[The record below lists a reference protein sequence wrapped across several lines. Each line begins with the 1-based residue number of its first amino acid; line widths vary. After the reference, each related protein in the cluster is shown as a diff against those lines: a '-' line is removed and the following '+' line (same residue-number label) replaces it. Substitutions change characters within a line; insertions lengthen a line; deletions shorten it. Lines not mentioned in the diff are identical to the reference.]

1 MILEGEELKKFINYI
16 QTNNKMTNTLYDI
29 EQEYWDLIYQIEE
42 LEGELTPEIEY
53 KLKINQNELQ
63 NKAIAYHSVILSKD
77 AFNMQIDNEI
87 KRLQALKKRNNSL
100 IDNLKDRLV
109 GAIQMFGEFTVGTNT
124 FGLRKSERVE
134 VEDVNSL
141 PKEYKTVKVTEQANK
156 TEIKKAL
163 KLGENIENA
172 YIVEQYN
179 LKIK

>member
-1 MILEGEELKKFINYI
+1 MK
-16 QTNNKMTNTLYDI
+16 TTLYDI
-29 EQEYWDLIYQIEE
+29 KQEYLELINEVEE
-42 LEGELTPEIEY
+42 LEGEITQEMEY
-53 KLKINQNELQ
+53 KLKINETDLQ

-77 AFNMQIDNEI
+77 SFNMQIDSEI

-134 VEDVNSL
+134 VEDVNLL
-141 PKEYKTVKVTEQANK
+141 PKEYKTIKVTEQANK

-163 KLGENIENA
+163 KLGKQIENA
-172 YIVEQYN
+172 YIVEQFN

>member
-1 MILEGEELKKFINYI
+1 MK
-16 QTNNKMTNTLYDI
+16 TTLYEI
-29 EQEYWDLIYQIEE
+29 KQEYLELINQVEE
-42 LEGELTPEIEY
+42 LEGELTPEIEI
-53 KLKINQNELQ
+53 KLNINQNELQ

-77 AFNMQIDNEI
+77 SFNMQIDNEI

-100 IDNLKDRLV
+100 VDNLKNRLV

-134 VEDVNSL
+134 VEDVNQL
-141 PKEYKTVKVTEQANK
+141 PKEYKTIKVTEQANK

-163 KLGENIENA
+163 KLGKQIENA
-172 YIVEQYN
+172 YLVEQFN

>member
-1 MILEGEELKKFINYI
+1 MK
-16 QTNNKMTNTLYDI
+16 NTLYDI
-29 EQEYWDLIYQIEE
+29 KKEYLELIQEVEE
-42 LEGELTPEIEY
+42 MEGELTPETEY
-53 KLKINQNELQ
+53 KLNINQSELQ
-63 NKAIAYHSVILSKD
+63 NKAVAYHSYILSKD
-77 AFNMQIDNEI
+77 SFNMQIDSEI

-134 VEDVNSL
+134 VEDVNLL
-141 PKEYKTVKVTEQANK
+141 PKEYKTIKVTEQANK

-163 KLGENIENA
+163 KLGKQIENA
-172 YIVEQYN
+172 YIVEQFN

>member
-1 MILEGEELKKFINYI
+1 MMK
-16 QTNNKMTNTLYDI
+16 TTLYDI
-29 EQEYWDLIYQIEE
+29 KQEYLELINEVEE
-42 LEGELTPEIEY
+42 LEGEITQEMEY
-53 KLKINQNELQ
+53 KLKINETDLQ

-77 AFNMQIDNEI
+77 SFNMQIDSEI

-100 IDNLKDRLV
+100 INNLKDRLV

-134 VEDVNSL
+134 VEDVNLL
-141 PKEYKTVKVTEQANK
+141 PKEYKTIKVTEQANK

-163 KLGENIENA
+163 KLGKQIENA
-172 YIVEQYN
+172 YIVEQFN

>member
-1 MILEGEELKKFINYI
+1 MK
-16 QTNNKMTNTLYDI
+16 NTLYDI
-29 EQEYWDLIYQIEE
+29 KQEYLELINQVEE
-42 LEGELTPEIEY
+42 LEGELTPEIEEQ
-53 KLKINQNELQ
+53 LQINKNELQ

-87 KRLQALKKRNNSL
+87 KRLQALKKRNNNL
-100 IDNLKDRLV
+100 IDNLKNRLV

-163 KLGENIENA
+163 KLGKNIENCN
-172 YIVEQYN
+172 IVECFN

>member
-1 MILEGEELKKFINYI
+1 MKI
-16 QTNNKMTNTLYDI
+16 TLYEI
-29 EQEYWDLIYQIEE
+29 KQEYLELINQVEE
-42 LEGELTPEIEY
+42 LEGELTPEMEY

-63 NKAIAYHSVILSKD
+63 NKAIAYHSIILSKD
-77 AFNMQIDNEI
+77 SFNLQIDSEI

-100 IDNLKDRLV
+100 IDNLKERLV

-134 VEDVNSL
+134 VDDVNNL
-141 PKEYKTVKVTEQANK
+141 PKEYKTIKVTEQANK

-163 KLGENIENA
+163 KLGKQIKDA
-172 YIVEQYN
+172 YIVEQFN